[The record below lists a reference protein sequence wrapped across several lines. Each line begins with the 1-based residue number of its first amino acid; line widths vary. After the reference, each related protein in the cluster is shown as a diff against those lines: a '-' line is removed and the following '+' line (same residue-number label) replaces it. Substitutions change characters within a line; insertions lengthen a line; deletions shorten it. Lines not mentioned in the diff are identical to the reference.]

1 MTLIMSHFNPLR
13 IQITYLS
20 KRAATLICHVYTKWY
35 IEAVQP
41 KFCMNFSFT
50 VVARTSQ
57 LSQLCVTEHN
67 IHTFDIHGSVHLSMN
82 Q

>member
-1 MTLIMSHFNPLR
+1 MSHFNPLR

-20 KRAATLICHVYTKWY
+20 KRAATLIYHVYTKWC
-35 IEAVQP
+35 IEAVRP

-57 LSQLCVTEHN
+57 PSQLCVTEHN
-67 IHTFDIHGSVHLSMN
+67 IQTFDIHGSLHRSMTR
-82 Q
+82 